1 MANIA
6 PTFEFETAFHN
17 AGLQTVVGIDEAGRG
32 ALAGPLVAGCVLLN
46 PVAIPALSALVRDSK
61 LLSANQRVRAFQIVV
76 DASLA
81 VAIGIVGVEEI
92 DELGIGPS
100 NRLALERAV
109 ERLPI
114 DPDAILC
121 DAFVI
126 EHSAP
131 QVGLIDGDARC
142 LSISA
147 ASIIAKVTRDRMM
160 VEHDSRYRAYGFAK
174 HAGYG
179 TPMHLEALR
188 KHGPCAEHRHSFA
201 PVRDAHFNWRHG
213 EN

>member
-1 MANIA
+1 MASII
-6 PTFEFETAFHN
+6 PTFEFETAFHD
-17 AGLQTVVGIDEAGRG
+17 AGLLTVVGIDEAGRG

-46 PVAIPALSALVRDSK
+46 PKAIPGLSASVRDSK
-61 LLSANQRVRAFQIVV
+61 LLSHAQRVRAFQLVV
-76 DASLA
+76 ESSLA
-81 VAIGIVGVEEI
+81 VAIGIVTVDEI
-92 DELGIGPS
+92 DQLGIGPC

-109 ERLPI
+109 ERLPL

-142 LSISA
+142 ISISA
-147 ASIIAKVTRDRMM
+147 ASIIAKVTRDRIM
-160 VEHDSRYRAYGFAK
+160 VEHDARYSAYGFAR

-179 TPMHLEALR
+179 TVRHLEALR
-188 KHGPCAEHRHSFA
+188 LHGPCAEHRHSFA
-201 PVRDAHFNWRHG
+201 PVREAHLSRHRG
-213 EN
+213 QD